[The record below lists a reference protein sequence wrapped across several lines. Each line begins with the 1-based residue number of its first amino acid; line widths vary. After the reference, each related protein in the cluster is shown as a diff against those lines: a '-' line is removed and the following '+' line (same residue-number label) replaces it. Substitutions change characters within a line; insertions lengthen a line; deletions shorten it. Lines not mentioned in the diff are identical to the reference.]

1 MFFIILVCIHT
12 EVRKRLKNSFCLFPI
27 SHNYLAFLS
36 SLQMTERFQIIMLV
50 LFTSLLPA
58 DLIDAGEKLLFKLVS
73 SLLDYIR
80 FIMIF
85 VIYIMLCFLNSC

>member
-1 MFFIILVCIHT
+1 
-12 EVRKRLKNSFCLFPI
+12 
-27 SHNYLAFLS
+27 
-36 SLQMTERFQIIMLV
+36 MTERFKIIMLV
-50 LFTSLLPA
+50 LITFLLPV

-85 VIYIMLCFLNSC
+85 CNIYNVMFFEFVLNIQ

>member
-12 EVRKRLKNSFCLFPI
+12 EVRKRLKNSFW
-27 SHNYLAFLS
+27 NYLAFLS

-50 LFTSLLPA
+50 FFVTSLLPV

>member
-1 MFFIILVCIHT
+1 MFFIILVCIQT
-12 EVRKRLKNSFCLFPI
+12 EVRKRLKNSFW
-27 SHNYLAFLS
+27 NYLAFLS
-36 SLQMTERFQIIMLV
+36 SLQMTERFKIIMLV
-50 LFTSLLPA
+50 LITFLLPV

>member
-1 MFFIILVCIHT
+1 
-12 EVRKRLKNSFCLFPI
+12 
-27 SHNYLAFLS
+27 
-36 SLQMTERFQIIMLV
+36 MTERFKIIMLV
-50 LFTSLLPA
+50 LITFLLPV

-85 VIYIMLCFLNSC
+85 VIYIMLCFWIRVKYTVKHGNNEAPGTGDFASL

>member
-12 EVRKRLKNSFCLFPI
+12 EVRKRLKNSFW
-27 SHNYLAFLS
+27 NYLAFLS
-36 SLQMTERFQIIMLV
+36 SLQMTERFQITMLV
-50 LFTSLLPA
+50 LFTFLLPV

-73 SLLDYIR
+73 SLIDYIR